1 MQTRWLMLS
10 FAGLLAGCQTP
21 PEPVQA
27 PPPPLNI
34 RTAPELSGSSVQ
46 TSRYVIERTA
56 GDQMTDIL
64 GVPIEAR
71 LPVMSKMSIKDG
83 VEFLLSGSGVSLRT
97 PTSYAETQLYAQPL
111 PLGHTDMGHMSLRQA
126 LQVIGGQAFS
136 LEEDV
141 VRRNVGFRLKYGYEW
156 QAPKPVSGY
165 SDGKSPLTGPA
176 KASEAV
182 SISSTSHSKKH
193 STSSVVMTPQL
204 KKSLASKSASSE
216 AMSSFE
222 DDNDAFFASDM
233 QGKPSSI
240 SKAKPTSSKSSV
252 KKKAQASLLAADE
265 KTVPKALPAPTTFVI
280 GVNESPYRAL
290 SRWFHDK
297 RIDKVAFALSAEEQE
312 VLMTPLDKRM
322 EFTGSLPRTIT
333 QVGET
338 LDLSLRLDVQQ
349 GVAGLHTLKG
359 PVDVRWVKGETLKS
373 AVASLAESYQ
383 WHWLDGG
390 VRASW
395 MSEDDYPLTG
405 EYGVVTPRG
414 GFDKALDTV
423 LEGYPVQAQLIS
435 SSRTVFI
442 TERQ

>member
-46 TSRYVIERTA
+46 TSRYVIERSA

-83 VEFLLSGSGVSLRT
+83 VEFLLSGSGMSLRT

-156 QAPKPVSGY
+156 QAPKSVSGY
-165 SDGKSPLTGPA
+165 SDGKSPLAGSV
-176 KASEAV
+176 KASKVATTS
-182 SISSTSHSKKH
+182 SISSSPKDAPP
-193 STSSVVMTPQL
+193 SVVMTPQL

-222 DDNDAFFASDM
+222 GDNDAFFASDM
-233 QGKPSSI
+233 RVKPS
-240 SKAKPTSSKSSV
+240 TSQTTPYKSSV
-252 KKKAQASLLAADE
+252 KKKAQVQLLTADG
-265 KTVPKALPAPTTFVI
+265 KTAPKALPAPTTFFI

-297 RIDKVAFALSAEEQE
+297 RIDKVAFELSAEERE
-312 VLMTPLDKRM
+312 VLMRPLEKYM
-322 EFTGSLPRTIT
+322 NFTGSLPRTIT
-333 QVGET
+333 QVGEA

-414 GFDKALDTV
+414 AFDKALDTV

>member
-1 MQTRWLMLS
+1 
-10 FAGLLAGCQTP
+10 
-21 PEPVQA
+21 
-27 PPPPLNI
+27 
-34 RTAPELSGSSVQ
+34 
-46 TSRYVIERTA
+46 
-56 GDQMTDIL
+56 MTDIL

-156 QAPKPVSGY
+156 QAPKSVRGY
-165 SDGKSPLTGPA
+165 SDGSSPLAGSV
-176 KASEAV
+176 KASKVAAT
-182 SISSTSHSKKH
+182 SSMSSSPKDAQP
-193 STSSVVMTPQL
+193 SVVMPPQL
-204 KKSLASKSASSE
+204 KKSLASK
-216 AMSSFE
+216 
-222 DDNDAFFASDM
+222 
-233 QGKPSSI
+233 
-240 SKAKPTSSKSSV
+240 T
-252 KKKAQASLLAADE
+252 
-265 KTVPKALPAPTTFVI
+265 LPAPTTFFI
-280 GVNESPYRAL
+280 GVNESPYHAL

-297 RIDKVAFALSAEEQE
+297 RIDKVAFELSAEERE
-312 VLMTPLDKRM
+312 VLMRPLEKYM
-322 EFTGSLPRTIT
+322 NFTGSLPRTIT
-333 QVGET
+333 QVGEA

-359 PVDVRWVKGETLKS
+359 PVDVRWVKGGTLKS
-373 AVASLAESYQ
+373 AVASLAKSYQ
-383 WHWLDGG
+383 WRWLDGG

-414 GFDKALDTV
+414 AFDKALDTV

>member
-46 TSRYVIERTA
+46 TSRYVIERSA
-56 GDQMTDIL
+56 GEQMTDIL

-156 QAPKPVSGY
+156 QALKPVTGFSE
-165 SDGKSPLTGPA
+165 GKSLLAGA
-176 KASEAV
+176 VKANKVA
-182 SISSTSHSKKH
+182 STSSMSSSPKDAPP
-193 STSSVVMTPQL
+193 SVVMTPQL

-216 AMSSFE
+216 VWSSFE

-233 QGKPSSI
+233 QVKASST
-240 SKAKPTSSKSSV
+240 SKVKPTPSKSSV
-252 KKKAQASLLAADE
+252 KKKALTTYRVHAGESFRS
-265 KTVPKALPAPTTFVI
+265 ALTRWAYKHGDQPS
-280 GVNESPYRAL
+280 GVC
-290 SRWFHDK
+290 SR
-297 RIDKVAFALSAEEQE
+297 
-312 VLMTPLDKRM
+312 
-322 EFTGSLPRTIT
+322 
-333 QVGET
+333 
-338 LDLSLRLDVQQ
+338 
-349 GVAGLHTLKG
+349 
-359 PVDVRWVKGETLKS
+359 
-373 AVASLAESYQ
+373 
-383 WHWLDGG
+383 
-390 VRASW
+390 
-395 MSEDDYPLTG
+395 
-405 EYGVVTPRG
+405 
-414 GFDKALDTV
+414 
-423 LEGYPVQAQLIS
+423 
-435 SSRTVFI
+435 
-442 TERQ
+442 